1 MQLVSMSNNA
11 LCVFMIR
18 LSTVRLFA
26 INHIFRG
33 YIQYL
38 DEADLSEAL

>member
-11 LCVFMIR
+11 FCVFMIR

-38 DEADLSEAL
+38 DAAKRCEAL

>member
-1 MQLVSMSNNA
+1 MQLVSIGNNA

-26 INHIFRG
+26 INHIFS
-33 YIQYL
+33 YHIQYL
-38 DEADLSEAL
+38 DLAKRCEAQ